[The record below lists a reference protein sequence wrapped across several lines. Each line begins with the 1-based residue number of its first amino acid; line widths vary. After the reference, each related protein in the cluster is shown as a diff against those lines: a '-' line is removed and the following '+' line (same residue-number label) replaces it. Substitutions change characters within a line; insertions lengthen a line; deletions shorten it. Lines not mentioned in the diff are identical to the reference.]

1 MAYKSGNGT
10 DPTSAGSTKETTIKA
25 LISFPVRPENIL
37 MTQKQL
43 TRNNIILLICLLLI
57 IFFFPSLSKQRL
69 LIRDIIFT
77 AIILSGTYSLDF
89 AKKTR
94 NILII
99 TGIVTIFLTWID
111 YFFAKDILRLAF
123 FLSFFC
129 FNMFITVFMIRH
141 IARSKQVTLTIII
154 NSING
159 YLLIGVLGAVLLAMM
174 EIVQKFI
181 FHIDTVAINFA
192 GNTAVGFHDYLYFSF
207 VTLTTLGYGDITPVS
222 AFAKSLTIFIAITGQ
237 LYLTILI
244 AMLVGKYLS
253 STQTD

>member
-1 MAYKSGNGT
+1 
-10 DPTSAGSTKETTIKA
+10 
-25 LISFPVRPENIL
+25 

-57 IFFFPSLSKQRL
+57 IFFYPILSMQRL
-69 LIRDIIFT
+69 LMRDIIFT
-77 AIILSGTYSLDF
+77 AIILFGTYSLNF
-89 AKKTR
+89 PKKTR
-94 NILII
+94 NILIVSGAI
-99 TGIVTIFLTWID
+99 TIILFWLEFVFD
-111 YFFAKDILRLAF
+111 YDLLKLFS

-129 FNMFITVFMIRH
+129 FNMFIAVFMIRH

-159 YLLIGVLGAVLLAMM
+159 YLLIGVLGAVLLAMTG
-174 EIVQKFI
+174 IIQQFF
-181 FHIDTVAINFA
+181 FHIDTGAINFA
-192 GNTAVGFHDYLYFSF
+192 SDAAAGFHDYLYFSF

-222 AFAKSLTIFIAITGQ
+222 AFAKSLTIVIAICGQ

-253 STQTD
+253 RSGER